1 MSERQR
7 RGGRAGGLA
16 AERRFLCEVREAG
29 ARRDTTHGE
38 EGLRRGRGYSR
49 RRRRRGWKLTSS
61 SVAEMGSERSQNAP
75 GERGPAGE
83 AG

>member
-7 RGGRAGGLA
+7 LGGREGGGLA

-38 EGLRRGRGYSR
+38 EGPRRGSGDSR
-49 RRRRRGWKLTSS
+49 RRGGWKLPSF